1 MNLISLS
8 KEELK
13 EQLFILMESVYNV
26 LKIEPDVDKFLD
38 ETDLFE
44 AWEKSIP
51 DAEYPIFI
59 MAVLNNSRREAI
71 IDAILDAILKKNNQ
85 MIISNKSSSEPNN
98 KRSFIGEHPFN

>member
-13 EQLFILMESVYNV
+13 EQLFILMDSVLQV
-26 LKIEPDVDKFLD
+26 LKTESDVDKFLD
-38 ETDLFE
+38 ETDLFDE
-44 AWEKSIP
+44 WEKNLP
-51 DAEYPIFI
+51 EAEYPIFI
-59 MAVLNNSRREAI
+59 MSVLNNSRREAI